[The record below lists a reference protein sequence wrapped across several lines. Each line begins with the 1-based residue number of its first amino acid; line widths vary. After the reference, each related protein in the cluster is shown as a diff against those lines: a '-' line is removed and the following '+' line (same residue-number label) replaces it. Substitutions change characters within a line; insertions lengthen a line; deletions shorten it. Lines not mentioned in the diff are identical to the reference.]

1 MPEPQYQD
9 AITYEQPLR
18 REITEKQNQIF
29 EDKNLFLVL
38 DFLRAN
44 NQPMTVEDLEE
55 NFKKISEKKSNKSI
69 YRYLKRLEDEKLV
82 IQAGKRVYPF
92 KNKLK
97 TQTLYM
103 RTAKIFYPVAKPKNQ
118 CSGTVKEQKD
128 KMIEA
133 IGQILGKQ
141 LKGSLKSN
149 KCLKDFINKIYDQQS
164 ELAIKF
170 IDEADEEI
178 AEKIRPL
185 DWSHTQV
192 FLESI
197 GLLALF
203 SDDNNWYKE
212 LKSCFEERNI

>member
-1 MPEPQYQD
+1 MPDLQYQD
-9 AITYEQPLR
+9 AITFEQPLR
-18 REITEKQNQIF
+18 KEITEKQNQIF
-29 EDKNLFLVL
+29 VDKNLFLVL

-55 NFKKISEKKSNKSI
+55 NFKKIGNEKSNKSI
-69 YRYLKRLEDEKLV
+69 YRYLKKLEDEELV
-82 IQAGKRVYPF
+82 IQAGKRVYPY

-103 RTAKIFYPVAKPKNQ
+103 RTAKIFFPVAKPKDQ
-118 CSGTVKEQKD
+118 CFDTVTEQKD

-133 IGQILGKQ
+133 IGLILGKQ

-149 KCLKDFINKIYDQQS
+149 QCLKDFISKIYDIQNK
-164 ELAIKF
+164 LAIRY

-185 DWSHTQV
+185 DWDHTQV
-192 FLESI
+192 FLDSI

-203 SDDNNWYKE
+203 SDDNDWFKE
-212 LKSCFEERNI
+212 LKSCFEKLSI